1 MTDFKKPF
9 KYIKYYELITMIH
22 LLLIEKTQIQH
33 VQIVLIKSFKFAC
46 IQLQLNQTQSDEKN
60 ICLPVEPFFESLN

>member
-1 MTDFKKPF
+1 
-9 KYIKYYELITMIH
+9 MIH

-60 ICLPVEPFFESLN
+60 ICLPVESFFESLN